1 MLLYEHTWRGMSEI
15 IMKAKL

>member
-1 MLLYEHTWRGMSEI
+1 MSEI